1 MIKKIQI
8 FFLLTFMFSFAA
20 KADSDFP
27 LYGKKDAKIKIKVF
41 SSLTCPYCA
50 EFHNKILPNIKKK
63 YVLTEKVSIELLDFP
78 LDLAGLKAAQVQKC
92 LIPENQ
98 KIYLDKIYLTQSKW
112 TSAKT
117 LKELEANLE
126 NITKELGL
134 NGDEFQ
140 KCLKNKKHEETVL
153 QSRINAQTKYEIKST
168 PTFVINEKKFKGSI
182 NDLEKHIKKLL

>member
-27 LYGKKDAKIKIKVF
+27 LYGTKDAKIKIKVF

-92 LIPENQ
+92 LTPENQ

-117 LKELEANLE
+117 LKELEANLKK
-126 NITKELGL
+126 ITKELGL

-140 KCLKNKKHEETVL
+140 KCLKNKKHEDTVL